1 MSLFG
6 SLGLARA
13 GFKTFLAGINISIRK
28 WHFDGA
34 QTLSNMGFQ
43 PQGSNLSLI
52 MADKEKKGRYVVE
65 SRLDRFLEELHLDKT
80 EIHGV
85 SHNTKKWNLTM
96 TALTAF
102 TSSLSILPYIY
113 LNTRGGNSLSLL
125 AQWSFPAL
133 RAAGGF
139 LTTTMMQLVIERRIT
154 SIIENRLS
162 ERRKGGNNDGSDR
175 KQKQTSEGD
184 GEAVG
189 EEGRDPEKG
198 PGDFGACDDTQC
210 QHCSLTLLRPEARHD
225 RRSHMGP
232 PCSTPSGRHR
242 VDCRLRRML

>member
-13 GFKTFLAGINISIRK
+13 GFKTFLASINFSIRK

-43 PQGSNLSLI
+43 PRGANLSLI
-52 MADKEKKGRYVVE
+52 MADKEEKGRYVVE
-65 SRLDRFLEELHLDKT
+65 SRLDTFLEELHLDKT
-80 EIHGV
+80 KIHGV

-102 TSSLSILPYIY
+102 TSSLSMLPYVY
-113 LNTRGGNSLSLL
+113 LNTRSGSNLSSF
-125 AQWSFPAL
+125 ARWSFPAL

-139 LTTTMMQLVIERRIT
+139 LTTTMMQLVIQRRIT

-162 ERRKGGNNDGSDR
+162 ERRKCRIHDGSDR
-175 KQKQTSEGD
+175 NQNQTGEGD
-184 GEAVG
+184 RGAVG
-189 EEGRDPEKG
+189 EESRDPEKG
-198 PGDFGACDDTQC
+198 PGDSGACDDTKC
-210 QHCSLTLLRPEARHD
+210 QHFIC
-225 RRSHMGP
+225 
-232 PCSTPSGRHR
+232 
-242 VDCRLRRML
+242 